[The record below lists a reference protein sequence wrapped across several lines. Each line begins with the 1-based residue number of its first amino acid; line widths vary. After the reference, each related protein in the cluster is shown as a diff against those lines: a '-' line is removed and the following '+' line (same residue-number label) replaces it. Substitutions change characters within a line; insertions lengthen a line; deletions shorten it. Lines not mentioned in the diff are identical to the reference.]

1 MLNTN
6 INYIEILGIIASIL
20 IVLSAL
26 SKTTTFTGTIWLRS
40 MNIVGSIAFIL
51 YGYFVNAFATMLCNI
66 VMLIISIIYLIVE
79 IKAHKTI
86 IDNNNNDSK

>member
-1 MLNTN
+1 MN

-40 MNIVGSIAFIL
+40 MNIVGSVAFIL
-51 YGYFVNAFATMLCNI
+51 YGYFVNAFATMLCNV

-79 IKAHKTI
+79 IKSHKTI
-86 IDNNNNDSK
+86 IINNNNSK

>member
-1 MLNTN
+1 MN

-51 YGYFVNAFATMLCNI
+51 YGNFGNAFASMLCNV
-66 VMLIISIIYLIVE
+66 VMLINSIIYLIVE
-79 IKAHKTI
+79 IRSHKTI
-86 IDNNNNDSK
+86 INSNNSK